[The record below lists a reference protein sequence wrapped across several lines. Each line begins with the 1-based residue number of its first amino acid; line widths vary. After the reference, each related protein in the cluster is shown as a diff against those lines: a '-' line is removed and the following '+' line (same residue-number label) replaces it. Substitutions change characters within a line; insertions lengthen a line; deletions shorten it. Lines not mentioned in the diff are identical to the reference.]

1 MGSAASIVAETSP
14 TRRTDAMTAGPV
26 QATLRHLRELLPP
39 GPGDPGAPD
48 TELLGRFVGRR
59 DEAAFAE
66 LVRRHGPLVLGV
78 CRRLLRDDADVE
90 DAFQATFLVL
100 ARGPGARGRPGGR
113 SVARDV
119 PSQVADGGHGA
130 AGRVPGGRRRG
141 NAHAPG
147 AGPES

>member
-78 CRRLLRDDADVE
+78 CRRILGDRQDAE
-90 DAFQATFLVL
+90 DAFQATFLIL
-100 ARGPGARGRPGGR
+100 AAKAGAVSDP
-113 SVARDV
+113 
-119 PSQVADGGHGA
+119 
-130 AGRVPGGRRRG
+130 
-141 NAHAPG
+141 
-147 AGPES
+147 